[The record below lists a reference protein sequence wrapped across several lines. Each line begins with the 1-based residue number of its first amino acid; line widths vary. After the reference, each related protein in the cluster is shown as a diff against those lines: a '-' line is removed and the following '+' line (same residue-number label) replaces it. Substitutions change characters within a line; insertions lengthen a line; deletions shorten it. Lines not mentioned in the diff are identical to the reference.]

1 MTQIKQKRYKI
12 AIIGSGIAG
21 CTAAYYLNKKHD
33 ITIYE
38 KNNYI
43 GGHVNTIDVQEE
55 SKIIPIDTGFIVF
68 NDKTYPSFISLL
80 DEIGQK
86 YHNSVM
92 SFSVTNKK
100 KNIEYNGSSI
110 NGLFSQR
117 RNIFSLS
124 FQRMIRDIIRFNKN
138 KNNPLSMLGSISL
151 KQFLIEGGYS
161 DEFTYDYLIP
171 MASSIWSAEQSK
183 ILEMPI
189 KFLINFFNNHGLLQL
204 KDRPQWMV
212 ISGGSKEYIKKLSH
226 PFKDRIQLNSRIECI
241 ERNNDGV
248 VVKSR
253 DHSAVNYDY
262 IFIATHS
269 DQAIQ
274 MLGDIS
280 NSEQEVLSA
289 IKYQINTAVLHTDK
303 SAMPSRER
311 AWAAWNYRQNE
322 SDSNSVNVTYSM
334 NILQTLDSEIQY
346 FVTLNNTD
354 QINPRKIIR
363 TIKYEHPIFDEN
375 AIKAQARHEE
385 INKDPN
391 RTFFCGAYWSNG
403 FHEDGVVSAR
413 NALNHF
419 EGSL

>member
-33 ITIYE
+33 ITMYE

-43 GGHVNTIDVQEE
+43 GGHVNTIEVQEKD
-55 SKIIPIDTGFIVF
+55 KIIPVDTGFIVF
-68 NDKTYPSFISLL
+68 NNKTYPNFISLL

-138 KNNPLSMLGSISL
+138 KNNPMSMSESISL
-151 KQFLIEGGYS
+151 EQFLVEGGYS
-161 DEFTYDYLIP
+161 DEFTHDYLIP
-171 MASSIWSAEQSK
+171 MASSIWSAEQNK

-212 ISGGSKEYIKKLSH
+212 ISGGSNAYIKKLSYS
-226 PFKDRIQLNSRIECI
+226 FKDRIKLNSRIECI
-241 ERNNDGV
+241 ERDNDGV
-248 VVKSR
+248 IVSLR
-253 DHSAVNYDY
+253 DHSTAKYDY

-274 MLGDIS
+274 ILRDIS
-280 NSEQEVLSA
+280 KSEKEVLSA
-289 IKYQINTAVLHTDK
+289 IKYQENTAILHTDK
-303 SAMPSRER
+303 SVMPAKER

-322 SDSNSVNVTYSM
+322 SDSKSVNVTYSM
-334 NILQTLDSEIQY
+334 NILQSLDSEIQY
-346 FVTLNNTD
+346 FVTLNNSD
-354 QINPRKIIR
+354 QINSNKIIR
-363 TIKYEHPIFDEN
+363 TIKYEHPVFDNN
-375 AIKAQARHEE
+375 AIQAQARHEE
-385 INKDPN
+385 INREPN
-391 RTFFCGAYWSNG
+391 RTYFCGAYWSNG
-403 FHEDGVVSAR
+403 FHEDGVVSAK
-413 NALNHF
+413 NALTHF
-419 EGSL
+419 EESL

>member
-43 GGHVNTIDVQEE
+43 GGHVNTIDVEEE

-138 KNNPLSMLGSISL
+138 KNNPLSMLESISL

-189 KFLINFFNNHGLLQL
+189 KFLINFF
-204 KDRPQWMV
+204 
-212 ISGGSKEYIKKLSH
+212 S
-226 PFKDRIQLNSRIECI
+226 
-241 ERNNDGV
+241 
-248 VVKSR
+248 
-253 DHSAVNYDY
+253 
-262 IFIATHS
+262 
-269 DQAIQ
+269 
-274 MLGDIS
+274 
-280 NSEQEVLSA
+280 
-289 IKYQINTAVLHTDK
+289 
-303 SAMPSRER
+303 
-311 AWAAWNYRQNE
+311 
-322 SDSNSVNVTYSM
+322 
-334 NILQTLDSEIQY
+334 
-346 FVTLNNTD
+346 
-354 QINPRKIIR
+354 
-363 TIKYEHPIFDEN
+363 
-375 AIKAQARHEE
+375 
-385 INKDPN
+385 
-391 RTFFCGAYWSNG
+391 
-403 FHEDGVVSAR
+403 
-413 NALNHF
+413 
-419 EGSL
+419 